1 LLNLIRKAK
10 YLTDQ
15 LQLCVCFCISNT
27 K

>member
-1 LLNLIRKAK
+1 MK

-15 LQLCVCFCISNT
+15 LQLCFCFCISNT